1 MIAASST
8 PLLGEQ
14 ICFALYSA
22 SRSLTSRYRELLAPL
37 GVTYPQYLVLLV
49 LWENGTSTVSELG
62 RRLALDSGTLSPL
75 LRRLE
80 NAGLL
85 SRSRR
90 TDDERSV
97 DVALT
102 VAGSE
107 LRQLAAGIPQQ
118 VCASTGLDIVE
129 LQTLQAQIAVLA
141 ERVRASTLP
150 AVT

>member
-14 ICFALYSA
+14 FCFALYSA

-118 VCASTGLDIVE
+118 ICSSTGLDAVE